1 MDMTHCMPCRPNHP
15 QPCGYKGQSAPAFV
29 APVHAHLLSCI
40 RDNILAIA
48 AAMKFALLSIALAA
62 FLGAA
67 SAQDG
72 LSACAIN
79 CLLTGIPT
87 SGCSLYVL
95 ALGSCRPPHASC

>member
-1 MDMTHCMPCRPNHP
+1 
-15 QPCGYKGQSAPAFV
+15 
-29 APVHAHLLSCI
+29 
-40 RDNILAIA
+40 
-48 AAMKFALLSIALAA
+48 MKFALLSIALAA
-62 FLGAA
+62 VLGSA

-95 ALGSCRPPHASC
+95 VLGPCRLPHASC